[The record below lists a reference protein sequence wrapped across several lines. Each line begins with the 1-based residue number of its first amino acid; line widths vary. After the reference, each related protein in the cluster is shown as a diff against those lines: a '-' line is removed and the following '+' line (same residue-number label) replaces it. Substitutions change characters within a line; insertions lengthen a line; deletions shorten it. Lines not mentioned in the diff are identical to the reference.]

1 MKPEQREH
9 LRNRAVEMRATGM
22 TIQKIAS
29 ELGVSKMTASRL
41 MDLEKYEAELEKARV
56 RQRERA
62 KLIKSI
68 DPLPMADETRRR
80 RAELEALMDAIP
92 QDTRSK
98 TARFAGDP
106 LPGRSALDRL
116 RAATNTQADNVIQ
129 FRRAS

>member
-9 LRNRAVEMRATGM
+9 LRNRAVEMRAAGM

-29 ELGVSKMTASRL
+29 ELGVSKMTALRL

-62 KLIKSI
+62 KLIKSR

-98 TARFAGDP
+98 TARLAGDP
-106 LPGRSALDRL
+106 LPGRSALDQL
-116 RAATNTQADNVIQ
+116 RAATKPQPDNVIQ

>member
-98 TARFAGDP
+98 TARLAGDP
-106 LPGRSALDRL
+106 LPGRSALDKL
-116 RAATNTQADNVIQ
+116 RAATKPQADNIVQ